1 LTIGSNHKIKQFII
15 LAQRKKSKHMNKL
28 KIIFALFCFAL
39 TSNLTAQT
47 PPESDGII
55 GVWESGSGKARINI
69 IKSGNYFYGRIV
81 WLKEPID
88 PQTGKPKLD
97 KNNPD
102 ETKRSTPLLGYR
114 MLSSFEFK
122 GDNLWEDG
130 TIYDPESGST
140 YNCKINL
147 EDNNTMNIRGF
158 IGIAAFGRTDV
169 WKRLEVKKK

>member
-1 LTIGSNHKIKQFII
+1 
-15 LAQRKKSKHMNKL
+15 MNKMKL
-28 KIIFALFCFAL
+28 LLTVFCIAITFSL
-39 TSNLTAQT
+39 GAQT
-47 PPESDGII
+47 TSDGSGIV
-55 GVWESGSGKARINI
+55 GVWESGSGKARISI
-69 IKSGNYFYGRIV
+69 AKSGNYFYGRIV

-88 PQTGKPKLD
+88 PLTGKPKLD

-102 ETKRSTPLLGYR
+102 ETKRTTPLLGYR
-114 MLSSFEFK
+114 MLSSFEYK

-158 IGIAAFGRTDV
+158 IGISAFGRTDV
-169 WKRLEVKKK
+169 WKRLEIKKK